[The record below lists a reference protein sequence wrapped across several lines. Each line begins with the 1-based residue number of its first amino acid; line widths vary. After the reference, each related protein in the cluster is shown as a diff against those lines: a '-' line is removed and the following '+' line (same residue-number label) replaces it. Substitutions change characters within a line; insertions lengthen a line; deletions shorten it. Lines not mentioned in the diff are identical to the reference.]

1 MYPILHQLLSDKKSD
16 IIFTCFGTWHLLYMA
31 LIFLAILG
39 LLLRLRR
46 KPTEVRQRAA
56 DRAIC
61 FSFGLYMAD
70 FFLMPFAYG
79 AIDLEKLPFHVC
91 TAMCVLCFLARR
103 NPFLQKFRLPLTLLA
118 LASNLIYTVYPAGV
132 GWYQIHPLSYR
143 VIQTLLFHG
152 SMTAYGVLFLAFG
165 RPQLTRKSC
174 MQTLPVI
181 VAMTVWAMLGNWLYN
196 GSAGDYDHFF
206 NWFFVVRDPFYLL
219 PADIAPYMMPFVMI
233 VVMFAAA
240 WLVYGAWF
248 LIKQLLNRT

>member
-31 LIFLAILG
+31 LIFLAILV
-39 LLLRLRR
+39 LLLRLRG

-56 DRAIC
+56 DCAIC

-91 TAMCVLCFLARR
+91 TAMCVLCFLARQS
-103 NPFLQKFRLPLTLLA
+103 PFLQKFRLPLTVLA

-152 SMTAYGVLFLAFG
+152 SMTAYGVLYLACTDSV
-165 RPQLTRKSC
+165 PCWKDRKND
-174 MQTLPVI
+174 LPVI
-181 VAMTVWAMLGNWLYN
+181 VGMTLWAMLGNYLYN
-196 GSAGDYDHFF
+196 GSADGYNHFF
-206 NWFFVVRDPFYLL
+206 NWFFVIRDPFYLL
-219 PADIAPYMMPFVMI
+219 PERIAPYVMPFVMV
-233 VVMFAAA
+233 VVMYVAML
-240 WLVYGAWF
+240 LVYGGWF
-248 LIKQLLNRT
+248 LTKKFTKR

>member
-39 LLLRLRR
+39 LLLRLQG
-46 KPTEVRQRAA
+46 KPAEVRQRAA

-91 TAMCVLCFLARR
+91 TAMCVLCFAARR
-103 NPFLQKFRLPLTLLA
+103 SPFLQKFRLPLTVLA
-118 LASNLIYTVYPAGV
+118 LASNLIYTIYPAGV

-152 SMTAYGVLFLAFG
+152 SMTAYGILYLASVDLAAEQKVG
-165 RPQLTRKSC
+165 KKDLTI
-174 MQTLPVI
+174 I
-181 VAMTVWAMLGNWLYN
+181 VAMTLWAMLGNYLYN
-196 GSAGDYDHFF
+196 GSADGYDHFF
-206 NWFFVVRDPFYLL
+206 NWFFVIRDPFYLL
-219 PADIAPYMMPFVMI
+219 PEHIAPYVMPFVMV
-233 VVMFAAA
+233 VVMYVAVL
-240 WLVYGAWF
+240 LVYGGWF
-248 LIKQLLNRT
+248 LTKKFTKR